1 MLQTNYRHKYN
12 PNEIDKK
19 TFLANFVV
27 RQETFNEIF
36 DDIKRTDFS
45 VPSQHTVIIGQRG
58 QGKTTLLRKLNIEIE
73 EDKQLS
79 SFLIPIQFA
88 EEQYQIRSLCSL
100 WELIAEML
108 EEYDE
113 KLFGN
118 IVDVMEKYS
127 QDDDYEYDCF
137 DYLEKEIRKHNK
149 KIVLLID
156 NIDELFGK
164 LKEKE
169 TRKLREILL
178 TSSTF
183 KIIGGSTKMFESHYD
198 YSKEFYQFFKIITL
212 KGLNQDETIKFLT
225 VIANDKQKSKIANII
240 KNQKGKIETLR
251 QLTGGVPRTLVMLF
265 DIFMDDD
272 GSAFDDLVK
281 VIDEATPLYKHRMD
295 DLPPVLQ
302 DIVHNIALNWD
313 GMFTKD
319 IAKKTR
325 LESKEVSS
333 QLKQLEKYQIVESV
347 SIGKNKIY
355 KIEER
360 FFNIWYLMRF
370 GRKKDRNRVE
380 WLVRF
385 ISTWYTKE
393 ELENKC
399 KQLIKATKNNKI
411 KEHYLYH
418 MSEALSYTGQ
428 LDIKMEYLLKN
439 TVKEYFEKYQ
449 SEYGKEISPSDADI
463 IKKALESEK
472 NGQFNEAIKL
482 LIKSK
487 KSTKEINM
495 LLGYLYSEQK
505 EYEKA
510 EEYYLKAIDAGN
522 NDALFNL
529 GNLYSEQKEYS
540 KAEEYYL
547 KAIDTGNNKA
557 LNNLGNLYS
566 KQKEYSKA
574 EEYYKKA
581 IDAGNNDA
589 LFNLGNL
596 YSEQKEYSKA
606 EESYKK
612 AIDTGDNDAL
622 FNLGNLYSKQKE
634 YSKAEDCYKK
644 AIDAGDNGA
653 LINLG
658 ILYNEQKEYSKA
670 EDCYKKAIDAG
681 DNDALFN
688 LGNLYSEQKEYLKAE
703 ECYKKAIDFGN
714 NKALNALS
722 WMYFEL
728 EKEPK
733 EALELIQKSYDTLK
747 DYYNTHTFAT
757 ILLWNEKFDKSYE
770 KFEEWMEFEVAVES
784 LNDISE
790 YINLLIVKSQY
801 YKAKEYFENEK
812 YQLKDK
818 LKPIWYALMT
828 LMQDEFPNEIKK
840 MGSELQESVNDIL
853 KTIEEL
859 RQKYKI

>member
-58 QGKTTLLRKLNIEIE
+58 QGKTTLLRKLYIEIE

-79 SFLIPIQFA
+79 TFLIPIQFA

-118 IVDVMEKYS
+118 VVDVMEKYS

-137 DYLEKEIRKHNK
+137 DYLEKEIKKRNK
-149 KIVLLID
+149 KVVLLID

-169 TRKLREILL
+169 TRHLREILL

-183 KIIGGSTKMFESHYD
+183 KIIGGSTKMFEQHYD

-212 KGLNQDETIKFLT
+212 KGLSQDETIKFLT
-225 VIANDKQKSKIANII
+225 VIANDKQKSKIENII

-313 GMFTKD
+313 GMLTKD
-319 IAKKTR
+319 IAKKTK

-385 ISTWYTKE
+385 LSTWYTKE

-399 KQLIKATKNNKI
+399 NQLIKAIKNNRI
-411 KEHYLYH
+411 KDHYLYH

-428 LDIKMEYLLKN
+428 LDMQIECLLKN
-439 TVKEYFEKYQ
+439 NVKDYLVQIQSKYI
-449 SEYGKEISPSDADI
+449 KDISPSGI
-463 IKKALESEK
+463 ELLKKSFQFYHD
-472 NGQFNEAIKL
+472 GQLNEAIKIL
-482 LIKSK
+482 EKSG
-487 KSTKEINM
+487 KSSKEINKALKNFKILYDAEELCYKSIKSGNNSAFSDLAWQYLKRNDFTIAKKYYM
-495 LLGYLYSEQK
+495 KAIEYGDNDALIYLGVLYSEQN

-510 EEYYLKAIDAGN
+510 EYYYLRAIETEN
-522 NDALFNL
+522 NYASIFLTL
-529 GNLYSEQKEYS
+529 L
-540 KAEEYYL
+540 
-547 KAIDTGNNKA
+547 
-557 LNNLGNLYS
+557 
-566 KQKEYSKA
+566 
-574 EEYYKKA
+574 
-581 IDAGNNDA
+581 
-589 LFNLGNL
+589 
-596 YSEQKEYSKA
+596 
-606 EESYKK
+606 
-612 AIDTGDNDAL
+612 
-622 FNLGNLYSKQKE
+622 
-634 YSKAEDCYKK
+634 
-644 AIDAGDNGA
+644 
-653 LINLG
+653 
-658 ILYNEQKEYSKA
+658 
-670 EDCYKKAIDAG
+670 
-681 DNDALFN
+681 
-688 LGNLYSEQKEYLKAE
+688 
-703 ECYKKAIDFGN
+703 
-714 NKALNALS
+714 
-722 WMYFEL
+722 YFEQSKNSKL
-728 EKEPK
+728 S
-733 EALELIQKSYDTLK
+733 LELIQKSYETSQ
-747 DYYNTHTFAT
+747 DYVNTHTLAT
-757 ILLWNEKFDKSYE
+757 ILLWNEKFAESYV
-770 KFEEWMEFEVAVES
+770 KFEEWMEYEGALES

-790 YINLLIVKSQY
+790 YLNLLISKGQY

-840 MGSELQESVNDIL
+840 MGSELQTSVDDIL
-853 KTIEEL
+853 KTIEQL
-859 RQKYKI
+859 KQKYKI

>member
-27 RQETFNEIF
+27 RQEIFDEIF

-79 SFLIPIQFA
+79 QFMISIQFA

-108 EEYDE
+108 EEADDV
-113 KLFGN
+113 LFSN
-118 IVDVMEKYS
+118 IVDIMEQHLEDK
-127 QDDDYEYDCF
+127 DYEFNCF
-137 DYLEKEIRKHNK
+137 DYLEKEIKKHNK
-149 KIVLLID
+149 KVVLLID

-169 TRKLREILL
+169 TKKLREILL

-183 KIIGGSTKMFESHYD
+183 KIIGGSTKMFENHYD
-198 YSKEFYQFFKIITL
+198 YSKEFYQFFKIIKL
-212 KGLNQDETIKFLT
+212 KGLSQDETIKFLT
-225 VIANDKQKSKIANII
+225 VVANDKQKVKIADII

-265 DIFMDDD
+265 DIFMDEE
-272 GSAFDDLVK
+272 GSAFDDLIK

-313 GMFTKD
+313 GILTKD

-325 LESKEVSS
+325 LTSKEVSA
-333 QLKQLEKYQIVESV
+333 QLKQLEKYQVVESV
-347 SIGKNKIY
+347 SIGKNNIY

-385 ISTWYTKE
+385 LSTWYTKE

-399 KQLIKATKNNKI
+399 IQLIKATKNNKI

-418 MSEALSYTGQ
+418 MSEALSYTGL
-428 LDIKMEYLLKN
+428 LDIKTEFILNKN
-439 TVKEYFEKYQ
+439 TKEHLEKIQ
-449 SEYGKEISPSDADI
+449 SKYIKDISPSGI
-463 IKKALESEK
+463 ELLKESFQFYHD
-472 NGQFNEAIKL
+472 GQLNEAIKIL
-482 LIKSK
+482 EKSK
-487 KSTKEINM
+487 KSSNEINKALKNFKILYNAEKLCFESIKSGDNSAFSNLAWQYFKRNDFPIAKKYYM
-495 LLGYLYSEQK
+495 KAIEYGDNDALIDLGVLYSEEK

-510 EEYYLKAIDAGN
+510 EYYYLKAMETEN
-522 NDALFNL
+522 N
-529 GNLYSEQKEYS
+529 Y
-540 KAEEYYL
+540 
-547 KAIDTGNNKA
+547 
-557 LNNLGNLYS
+557 
-566 KQKEYSKA
+566 
-574 EEYYKKA
+574 
-581 IDAGNNDA
+581 
-589 LFNLGNL
+589 
-596 YSEQKEYSKA
+596 
-606 EESYKK
+606 
-612 AIDTGDNDAL
+612 
-622 FNLGNLYSKQKE
+622 
-634 YSKAEDCYKK
+634 
-644 AIDAGDNGA
+644 A
-653 LINLG
+653 LIFLT
-658 ILYNEQKEYSKA
+658 L
-670 EDCYKKAIDAG
+670 
-681 DNDALFN
+681 L
-688 LGNLYSEQKEYLKAE
+688 
-703 ECYKKAIDFGN
+703 
-714 NKALNALS
+714 
-722 WMYFEL
+722 YFEQSKNSKL
-728 EKEPK
+728 S
-733 EALELIQKSYDTLK
+733 LELIQKSYDVNK
-747 DYYNTHTFAT
+747 EYINTHTLAT
-757 ILLWNEKFDKSYE
+757 ILLWNEEFSKSYE
-770 KFEEWMEFEVAVES
+770 KFEEWMEFEGALES

-790 YINLLIVKSQY
+790 YLNLLIAKGQY

-840 MGSELQESVNDIL
+840 MGSELQTSVDDIV
-853 KTIEEL
+853 KRIAEL
-859 RQKYKI
+859 EQKYKI

>member
-27 RQETFNEIF
+27 RQEIFDEIF
-36 DDIKRTDFS
+36 DEIKRTDFS

-79 SFLIPIQFA
+79 QFMIPIQFA

-100 WELIAEML
+100 WELIAETL
-108 EEYDE
+108 EETYDV
-113 KLFGN
+113 LFNN
-118 IVDVMEKYS
+118 IVNIMEQHSEDK
-127 QDDDYEYDCF
+127 DYELNCF
-137 DYLEKEIRKHNK
+137 DYLEKEIKKHNK

-169 TRKLREILL
+169 TRRLREILL

-183 KIIGGSTKMFESHYD
+183 KIIGGSTKMFENHYD
-198 YSKEFYQFFKIITL
+198 YSKEFYQFFKIIKL

-240 KNQKGKIETLR
+240 KTQKGKIETLR

-265 DIFMDDD
+265 DIFMDDE
-272 GSAFDDLVK
+272 GNAFDDLIK

-313 GMFTKD
+313 GILTKD

-325 LESKEVSS
+325 LTSKEVSS
-333 QLKQLEKYQIVESV
+333 QLKQLEKYQVVESL

-385 ISTWYTKE
+385 LSTWYTKE
-393 ELENKC
+393 ELESKC
-399 KQLIKATKNNKI
+399 TQLIKATKNNKI

-428 LDIKMEYLLKN
+428 LDIKTEYLLKN
-439 TVKEYFEKYQ
+439 TVKEYFEKFQ
-449 SEYGKEISPSDADI
+449 SNYCKDISPSDAELL
-463 IKKALESEK
+463 KKALEFVK
-472 NGQFNEAIKL
+472 NEQSNEAIKL
-482 LIKSK
+482 FIKSK
-487 KSTKEINM
+487 KSTKEINL
-495 LLGYLYSEQK
+495 LLGVLYYKQK

-510 EEYYLKAIDAGN
+510 EEYYLKAID
-522 NDALFNL
+522 D
-529 GNLYSEQKEYS
+529 
-540 KAEEYYL
+540 
-547 KAIDTGNNKA
+547 
-557 LNNLGNLYS
+557 
-566 KQKEYSKA
+566 
-574 EEYYKKA
+574 
-581 IDAGNNDA
+581 
-589 LFNLGNL
+589 
-596 YSEQKEYSKA
+596 
-606 EESYKK
+606 
-612 AIDTGDNDAL
+612 GDNDAL
-622 FNLGNLYSKQKE
+622 NS
-634 YSKAEDCYKK
+634 
-644 AIDAGDNGA
+644 
-653 LINLG
+653 
-658 ILYNEQKEYSKA
+658 
-670 EDCYKKAIDAG
+670 
-681 DNDALFN
+681 
-688 LGNLYSEQKEYLKAE
+688 
-703 ECYKKAIDFGN
+703 
-714 NKALNALS
+714 LS

-728 EKEPK
+728 EKESEK
-733 EALELIQKSYDTLK
+733 ALELIQKSYKLK
-747 DYYNTHTFAT
+747 KEYANTHTLAT
-757 ILLWNEKFDKSYE
+757 ILLWNEEFTKSYE
-770 KFEEWMEFEVAVES
+770 KFEEWMEYEGALEN

-790 YINLLIVKSQY
+790 YLNLLIAKAQY

-840 MGSELQESVNDIL
+840 MGSELQTSVDDIL

-859 RQKYKI
+859 KQKYKI

>member
-12 PNEIDKK
+12 PIEIDKK

-27 RQETFNEIF
+27 RQEIF
-36 DDIKRTDFS
+36 DEVFNDIKKTDFS

-79 SFLIPIQFA
+79 TFLIPIQFA

-127 QDDDYEYDCF
+127 EDDDYEYDCF
-137 DYLEKEIRKHNK
+137 DYLEKEIKNHNK
-149 KIVLLID
+149 KVVLLID

-164 LKEKE
+164 LKEKG

-183 KIIGGSTKMFESHYD
+183 KIIGGSTKMFENHYD
-198 YSKEFYQFFKIITL
+198 YSKEFYQFFKIIKL

-225 VIANDKQKSKIANII
+225 VVANDKQKVKIADII

-265 DIFMDDD
+265 DIFMDED

-281 VIDEATPLYKHRMD
+281 IIDEATPLYKHRMD

-313 GMFTKD
+313 GILTKD

-333 QLKQLEKYQIVESV
+333 QLKQLEKCQIVESV
-347 SIGKNKIY
+347 YIGKNKIY

-385 ISTWYTKE
+385 LSIWYTKE
-393 ELENKC
+393 ELQSKC
-399 KQLIKATKNNKI
+399 TQLIKATKNNKI

-428 LDIKMEYLLKN
+428 LDIKTEYLLKN
-439 TVKEYFEKYQ
+439 TVKEYFEKFQ
-449 SEYGKEISPSDADI
+449 SNYCKEISPTDAEV
-463 IKKALESEK
+463 IKKALEFVK
-472 NGQFNEAIKL
+472 NEQSNEAIKL

-487 KSTKEINM
+487 KSTKEINA
-495 LLGYLYSEQK
+495 LLGILYNEQK

-510 EEYYLKAIDAGN
+510 EEYYLRAIESGDNKALNNLGNLYKEQKEYEKAEEYYLRAIDTGN

-529 GNLYSEQKEYS
+529 GNLYSIKKDYT

-547 KAIDTGNNKA
+547 KAID
-557 LNNLGNLYS
+557 
-566 KQKEYSKA
+566 
-574 EEYYKKA
+574 
-581 IDAGNNDA
+581 IGNNDA
-589 LFNLGNL
+589 LFNIGNL
-596 YSEQKEYSKA
+596 YIIKEDYTKA
-606 EESYKK
+606 EEYYLK
-612 AIDTGDNDAL
+612 AIESGVNDAL
-622 FNLGNLYSKQKE
+622 NS
-634 YSKAEDCYKK
+634 
-644 AIDAGDNGA
+644 
-653 LINLG
+653 
-658 ILYNEQKEYSKA
+658 
-670 EDCYKKAIDAG
+670 
-681 DNDALFN
+681 
-688 LGNLYSEQKEYLKAE
+688 
-703 ECYKKAIDFGN
+703 
-714 NKALNALS
+714 LS
-722 WMYFEL
+722 WMYFTQGK
-728 EKEPK
+728 EKNK
-733 EALELIQKSYDTLK
+733 SLELIQKSYK
-747 DYYNTHTFAT
+747 IKKEYANTHTYAAV
-757 ILLWNEKFDKSYE
+757 LLWNEEFSKSYE
-770 KFEEWMEFEVAVES
+770 KFEEWIKFEGAEES
-784 LNDISE
+784 LADISE
-790 YINLLIVKSQY
+790 YINLLIAKGQY

-840 MGSELQESVNDIL
+840 MGSELQESVDDIL
-853 KTIEEL
+853 KAIEEL
-859 RQKYKI
+859 NQKYKF